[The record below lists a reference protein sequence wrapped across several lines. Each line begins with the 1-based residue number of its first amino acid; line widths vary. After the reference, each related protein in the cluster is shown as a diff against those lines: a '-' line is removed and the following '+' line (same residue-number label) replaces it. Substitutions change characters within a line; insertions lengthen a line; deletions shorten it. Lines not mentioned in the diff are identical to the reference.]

1 MLNIDQVNTTSCES
15 NTSLAIKLYPYGV
28 ISLDVIDYP
37 RRGFSLDAHKRAN
50 NWPPNK
56 KKKKTKKE

>member
-1 MLNIDQVNTTSCES
+1 
-15 NTSLAIKLYPYGV
+15 
-28 ISLDVIDYP
+28 LDVIDYP

-56 KKKKTKKE
+56 KKKKTKKEKKMRKLRPYITN